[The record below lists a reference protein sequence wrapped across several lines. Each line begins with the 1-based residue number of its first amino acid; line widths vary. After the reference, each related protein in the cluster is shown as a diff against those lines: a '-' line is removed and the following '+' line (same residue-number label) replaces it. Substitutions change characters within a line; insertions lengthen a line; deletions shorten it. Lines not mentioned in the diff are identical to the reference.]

1 MANPMYG
8 SNKMD
13 ELHGQVN
20 LSNKYLDN
28 KLAFQTWSWV
38 DLSLRLAADVTDA
51 KARAGLSLF
60 DGQICECLVDGSTG
74 ASTVALPTAKKG
86 DLTVFR
92 FAAQYDDTN
101 DMVFSCASGE
111 AFEAGTLVVPVT
123 NLGDDTLYSRRPAYV
138 NSWTQTVATAAG
150 AIKTVASGN
159 NTFTIAGV
167 ATDNQT
173 NIGAEIAFFC
183 NADGTWRFGFLGSE
197 LGSGALN
204 TTFAFSTV

>member
-8 SNKMD
+8 QNKQD
-13 ELHGQVN
+13 NLFGQVN
-20 LSNKYLDN
+20 LSNKYLAN
-28 KLAFQTWSWV
+28 KLSFNSWNWS

-74 ASTVALPTAKKG
+74 ASTVALPIAKKG

-111 AFEAGTLVVPVT
+111 TFEAGTLVVPVT
-123 NLGDDTLYSRRPAYV
+123 NLGDDTNMSRRAAIV
-138 NSWTQTVATAAG
+138 NTWTQTVVTAAG
-150 AIKTVASGN
+150 AIKTIAAAN

-197 LGSGALN
+197 LGTGALN

>member
-38 DLSLRLAADVTDA
+38 DLTLRLAADVTDA
-51 KARAGLSLF
+51 KARAGLSIF

-111 AFEAGTLVVPVT
+111 AFEAGILVDPLMLI
-123 NLGDDTLYSRRPAYV
+123 LGLRQ
-138 NSWTQTVATAAG
+138 WLQ
-150 AIKTVASGN
+150 
-159 NTFTIAGV
+159 
-167 ATDNQT
+167 QQ
-173 NIGAEIAFFC
+173 
-183 NADGTWRFGFLGSE
+183 E
-197 LGSGALN
+197 LLKQ
-204 TTFAFSTV
+204 